1 MKDFHDTHSN
11 LSQWLSAKDRMMTAL
26 GPISSDSRMVQTQ
39 VQQVSSLLCYFFSYF
54 VCNLR
59 IEMIIAVDG
68 NKLSTKKYDKTAYH
82 FNDVVILY
90 FKTNFIRF
98 ILHLGK

>member
-1 MKDFHDTHSN
+1 MEEMKDFHDTHSN

-59 IEMIIAVDG
+59 MEMIRHAQTEHV
-68 NKLSTKKYDKTAYH
+68 LSLISYH
-82 FNDVVILY
+82 EHVL
-90 FKTNFIRF
+90 
-98 ILHLGK
+98 LQ